1 MSDIQKTGREL
12 LIECVFRDGDT
23 RTIILKNPRSDL
35 EATDIENLENFMLTN
50 KIIIG
55 DREGA
60 EFWKIKRAVTRET
73 TTTYLDLD

>member
-1 MSDIQKTGREL
+1 MADTIKSAREL

-23 RTIILKNPRSDL
+23 RTIVLRNPRTDL
-35 EATDIENLENFMLTN
+35 TSADIENLDEFMQEN

-60 EFWKIKRAVTRET
+60 EFWKIKKAVVRNT
-73 TTTYLDLD
+73 TTRYLDLD